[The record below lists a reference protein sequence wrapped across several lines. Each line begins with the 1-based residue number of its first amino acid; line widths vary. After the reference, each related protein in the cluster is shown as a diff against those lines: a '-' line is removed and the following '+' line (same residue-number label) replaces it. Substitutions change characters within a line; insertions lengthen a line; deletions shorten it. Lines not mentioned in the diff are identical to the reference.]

1 MSTHDIVSLR
11 KISASGGCLDLLL
24 KCEHIAHIP
33 IQEVCL
39 ATRITQPSGAM
50 RKRPQQARS
59 RATTDAILD
68 AAAHILGERG
78 WSGLTTNA
86 VAEAAGASIGSLYQ
100 YFPDKL
106 ALIDAV
112 RRRHFDDVLAV
123 LHAAANLETPRESR
137 IAALVDGM
145 IAVHSRHPAAHRV
158 LLEESPRGVD
168 SRSTHD
174 LFGREC
180 KKAYEVLFAANASG
194 TVDDVCVGARVLAG
208 ALAGAVHEAAR
219 QGPLSSP
226 DLRRELIIL
235 VDAFL
240 NASRPMAMS
249 QRPDKLR
256 RRRLV

>member
-1 MSTHDIVSLR
+1 
-11 KISASGGCLDLLL
+11 
-24 KCEHIAHIP
+24 
-33 IQEVCL
+33 
-39 ATRITQPSGAM
+39 M

-59 RATTDAILD
+59 RATIDAILD

-78 WSGLTTNA
+78 WTGLTTNA

-112 RRRHFDDVLAV
+112 RRRHFDDVLEV
-123 LHAAANLETPRESR
+123 LHAAANVETPRAVR
-137 IAALVDGM
+137 IATLVDGM

-158 LLEESPRGVD
+158 LLEESPRGED
-168 SRSTHD
+168 SRGAHD

-180 KKAYEVLFAANASG
+180 KKAYEVLFAANAPG
-194 TVDDVCVGARVLAG
+194 AADDVCVGAQVLAG

-219 QGPLSSP
+219 QGQLSAP
-226 DLRRELIIL
+226 GLRRELIIL

-240 NASRPMAMS
+240 NAPRRQLPISES
-249 QRPDKLR
+249 PDKKSR
-256 RRRLV
+256 RRR